1 MAEINVAESNVA
13 EIRVERNERRSLLPW
28 ILGLALL
35 ALVLWGVAEMRDDD
49 ARPADG
55 SAEVG
60 VVIEPQPPALRQM
73 ASAPS
78 GAFAEAA

>member
-1 MAEINVAESNVA
+1 MA
-13 EIRVERNERRSLLPW
+13 EIRVERQERKSLLPW

-35 ALVLWGVAEMRDDD
+35 ALVLWGVMRMMDNND
-49 ARPADG
+49 AQPADG

-73 ASAPS
+73 ACAPS

>member
-1 MAEINVAESNVA
+1 MA
-13 EIRVERNERRSLLPW
+13 EIRVERQERKSLLPW

-35 ALVLWGVAEMRDDD
+35 ALVLWGVMRMMDRND
-49 ARPADG
+49 AQPADG

-60 VVIEPQPPALRQM
+60 VAIEPQPPALRQM

-78 GAFAEAA
+78 SGAFAEAA